1 MLRVTVQRR
10 PRSTTFR
17 LEGRLIG
24 PWLEELD
31 ACWGQTL
38 SHEKSPTVVID
49 LTGVTFVDKD
59 GKAWLSAKGKAGA
72 KFITADC
79 LTKAIVQEITED
91 SLPSCESSHANPDVW
106 TES

>member
-1 MLRVTVQRR
+1 L
-10 PRSTTFR
+10 
-17 LEGRLIG
+17 
-24 PWLEELD
+24 
-31 ACWGQTL
+31 WGKT
-38 SHEKSPTVVID
+38 ETI
-49 LTGVTFVDKD
+49 LTA
-59 GKAWLSAKGKAGA
+59 KAWLSAKGKAGA